1 MLNLH
6 MPTLVAVVSAM
17 ALVMMCVVLL
27 MQRSWSHVQIDG
39 MAEWSTALLCALVGT
54 LFLGSHDWLHPA
66 LSDALPHLLYTSG
79 AIAFLLGC
87 ARFHG
92 LQLARKPWALL
103 LLAEAGLLIW
113 FSTGQPSYGNRVA
126 IGSLCLVLVLFFT
139 SHLLWR
145 QTPAGLS
152 RNFSVSVLVLLGM
165 VALCRGVHGLVLDIQ
180 DGAPEIQAAQTLY
193 LGAYSVAILSLGL
206 SVILM
211 VADRFNRELQHQAT
225 HDPLTGALSRR
236 AFNQTLMAEWA
247 RHQRHNRPVALMMLD
262 LDHFKRVNDRFGHP
276 TGDQTLI
283 QFVHRVHQILRQ
295 PEQLARIG
303 GEEFVAL
310 LRDTTAEQAGILA
323 ERLRVEF
330 SDRYHPDLPRCTV
343 SIGISAMSTADTDPQ
358 TVVGRADTALY
369 TAKREGRNCVRIA

>member
-17 ALVMMCVVLL
+17 AIVMMGVVLL
-27 MQRSWSHVQIDG
+27 MRHAWSHNQIDG
-39 MAEWSTALLCALVGT
+39 LSEWTAAPLCVLLGALL
-54 LFLGSHDWLHPA
+54 LGARAWLYPA
-66 LSDALPHLLYTSG
+66 ITEVLPYLLYTG
-79 AIAFLLGC
+79 AAIAFLLGC
-87 ARFHG
+87 CRFHG
-92 LQLARKPWALL
+92 LPMARRPWAMVLL
-103 LLAEAGLLIW
+103 VEACLLAW
-113 FSTGQPSYGNRVA
+113 FSLGQPDTSVRLSV
-126 IGSLCLVLVLFFT
+126 GSLSLALVLLSAAYVLRR
-139 SHLLWR
+139 HA
-145 QTPAGLS
+145 PAGLS
-152 RNFSVSVLVLLGM
+152 RHFTVGVLLLQGAVALGRSLYGM
-165 VALCRGVHGLVLDIQ
+165 VFDLQADTL
-180 DGAPEIQAAQTLY
+180 AAQTLETLY
-193 LGAYSVAILSLGL
+193 LGTYAVAILCLGL

-211 VADRFNRELQHQAT
+211 IADRLNHELQHQAT

-236 AFNQTLMAEWA
+236 AFNQTLLAEWT
-247 RHQRHNRPVALMMLD
+247 RHQRHSRPVALMALD

-310 LRDTTAEQAGILA
+310 LRDTTAEQAGVLA

-343 SIGISAMSTADTDPQ
+343 SIGISAMRTDDTDPQ
-358 TVVGRADTALY
+358 SVVGRADTALY
-369 TAKREGRNCVRIA
+369 AAKREGRDCVRIA

>member
-1 MLNLH
+1 MPNLH

-17 ALVMMCVVLL
+17 ALVMMGVVLL
-27 MQRSWSHVQIDG
+27 MRHSWNHVQIDG
-39 MAEWSTALLCALVGT
+39 LAEWSAAPFCALLGAILVG
-54 LFLGSHDWLHPA
+54 SRNWLHPA
-66 LSDALPHLLYTSG
+66 LSNALPHALYTTG
-79 AIAFLLGC
+79 AIAFMLGC

-103 LLAEAGLLIW
+103 LLVEAGLLIW
-113 FSTGQPSYGNRVA
+113 FSTGQPSYSNRVA
-126 IGSLCLVLVLFFT
+126 IGSLCLALVLLFT
-139 SHLLWR
+139 TRLLWQ

-152 RNFSVSVLVLLGM
+152 RNFTVGVLVLQGTI
-165 VALCRGVHGLVLDIQ
+165 ALCRGVHGLVLDIQ
-180 DGAPEIQAAQTLY
+180 DDAPEIQAAQTLY

-236 AFNQTLMAEWA
+236 AFNQTLLAEWT

-310 LRDTTAEQAGILA
+310 LRDTTAEQAGVLA

-343 SIGISAMSTADTDPQ
+343 SIGISAMRADDTDPQ
-358 TVVGRADTALY
+358 SVVGRSDTALY
-369 TAKREGRNCVRIA
+369 AAKREGRNCVRIA